1 MGISEPSLRQFID
14 EQIASGRHA
23 SADEVVEA
31 ALRLYRDAQAE
42 QDEHDAMVRREAERG
57 RAAIAA
63 GDFELVEDGSELIA
77 SLLRELDNE
86 ERAEADHTADHPAR
100 G

>member
-23 SADEVVEA
+23 SAHEVVEA
-31 ALRLYRDAQAE
+31 ALRLYRDAQE
-42 QDEHDAMVRREAERG
+42 DLDEHDAMVRREAERG

-63 GDFELVEDGSELIA
+63 GDFVLIEDRPQLSALLQRNLDEL
-77 SLLRELDNE
+77 
-86 ERAEADHTADHPAR
+86 ERATTEPSSDPD